1 MGERLK
7 VYCETSFWSY
17 LTGRPSEDCLM
28 EDVYETRR
36 RISTRCGND
45 PSVYI
50 AFMRNEES
58 LSRKAGLSFADY
70 CLNKVTR
77 VDAAHKKSTT

>member
-1 MGERLK
+1 MKIIEG
-7 VYCETSFWSY
+7 
-17 LTGRPSEDCLM
+17 DCLM

-36 RISTRCGND
+36 RRSARCGND

-70 CLNKVTR
+70 CLNRVTQ
-77 VDAAHKKSTT
+77 VGAAHQKSTT

>member
-1 MGERLK
+1 MLK
-7 VYCETSFWSY
+7 QENDPIMDEVYAN
-17 LTGRPSEDCLM
+17 
-28 EDVYETRR
+28 RR
-36 RISTRCGND
+36 EISARCGND

>member
-1 MGERLK
+1 MKILED
-7 VYCETSFWSY
+7 
-17 LTGRPSEDCLM
+17 DCLM
-28 EDVYETRR
+28 EDVYATRR
-36 RISTRCGND
+36 RISARCGND

-70 CLNKVTR
+70 CLNR
-77 VDAAHKKSTT
+77 VAQASAVLQKSTT